1 MTCFCWDQALKIKS
15 HLFSQCD
22 MSFIPNC
29 NAIWFPIWGENT
41 NVRRVSQQ
49 NKILEKNWELILMRN
64 FITWEKSHWWETLSM
79 QPMWHGFH
87 KKKKLTVHI
96 RTHNGMIPYQF
107 NQFDMAITHQA
118 SLTVHLRTHTG

>member
-1 MTCFCWDQALKIKS
+1 MLEEFHNKTKYWKKLRTHSYEKLHYMGEITLVRNLFNAANVTCL
-15 HLFSQCD
+15 
-22 MSFIPNC
+22 
-29 NAIWFPIWGENT
+29 
-41 NVRRVSQQ
+41 
-49 NKILEKNWELILMRN
+49 
-64 FITWEKSHWWETLSM
+64 
-79 QPMWHGFH
+79 H